1 MIKLFRSKSLKEL
14 YETGKTAKID
24 ARMHPR
30 IIRRLDAL
38 KEAMKPEDMNLPG
51 FNFHPLLGF
60 NPTRYSVHVN
70 GPWCVTFEFEGEHAT
85 QVDYEQYH

>member
-1 MIKLFRSKSLKEL
+1 MIESFKSKHLKEL
-14 YETGKTAKID
+14 FETGKTAKLN
-24 ARMHPR
+24 ARMHQR

-38 KEAMKPEDMNLPG
+38 KEAKRPEDMNLPG
-51 FNFHPLLGF
+51 FNFHPLQGF

-70 GPWCVTFEFEGEHAT
+70 GPWCLTFEFEGEHAT